1 MNRPHVWMLGDWE
14 QAEFAPAVAYLRREA
29 NLDLLQCDVRG
40 SGVFGDDVFAERQVC
55 DAKDSRPWTTD
66 PDLILLVASRPGRFS
81 AAEVEALH
89 RRAPLARLVAL
100 LGTWCEGEVRSG
112 HPWPGV
118 TRIYAHQ
125 WQARLPRELETWQ
138 PRTATEIDRLMS
150 SRPSTKAPRQLIGIA
165 AAQRTMFD
173 ALATA
178 CRSFGQDAV
187 WLLPNLP
194 PPVQRVDAII
204 YDVTLDLPDELARL
218 GELREQLHL
227 PPALLLLDFPR
238 QRDLEQATQ
247 GGATSILAKPYLLT
261 DLAAE
266 IERITRSPASQR
278 LIAAA

>member
-1 MNRPHVWMLGDWE
+1 MSKPLVWMLGDWE
-14 QAEFAPAVAYLRREA
+14 EAEFAPAVAYLRQKTS
-29 NLDLLQCDVRG
+29 LLLADVRG
-40 SGVFGDDVFAERQVC
+40 TGVFGVDDFARQNIS
-55 DAKDSRPWTTD
+55 DAKDSRPRD

-81 AAEVEALH
+81 TAEVESLH

-100 LGTWCEGEVRSG
+100 LGSWCEGELRSG

-138 PRTATEIDRLMS
+138 PRTATEIDRLLN
-150 SRPSTKAPRQLIGIA
+150 SRPAIKPQRQLIGIA

-173 ALATA
+173 ALAAA

-187 WLLPNLP
+187 WLPPNLP
-194 PPVQRVDAII
+194 PPTQRVDAIL
-204 YDVTLDLPDELARL
+204 YDVTFDLPDELARL
-218 GELREQLHL
+218 SELREQLHH
-227 PPALLLLDFPR
+227 PPALLLHNCPR
-238 QRDLEQATQ
+238 QSDLEQAAHA
-247 GGATSILAKPYLLT
+247 GASSILAKPYLIA

-266 IERITRSPASQR
+266 LERIARSPATQR

>member
-1 MNRPHVWMLGDWE
+1 MLGDWE
-14 QAEFAPAVAYLRREA
+14 QAEFAPAVGYLQTSVNLSLTPTA
-29 NLDLLQCDVRG
+29 N
-40 SGVFGDDVFAERQVC
+40 
-55 DAKDSRPWTTD
+55 D

-81 AAEVEALH
+81 AAEVESLH

-100 LGTWCEGEVRSG
+100 LGSWCEGEVRSG

-150 SRPSTKAPRQLIGIA
+150 GRPITKARHQLIGIA

-173 ALATA
+173 ALAAA

-194 PPVQRVDAII
+194 PLVQRVDTII
-204 YDVTLDLPDELARL
+204 YDATLDLPDELARL
-218 GELREQLHL
+218 SELREQLHS

-238 QRDLEQATQ
+238 QIDLQLATQ
-247 GGATSILAKPYLLT
+247 AGAASILAKPYLIA
-261 DLAAE
+261 DLVAE
-266 IERITRSPASQR
+266 IERITAPASQR